1 MSTRWKYILWLMGGV
16 LLTVVSSLILV
27 SVVIAKRARGWV
39 ENWMAQQ
46 YDSQVQLA
54 SFRVAIPFPLVECEG
69 ENLTLHFHGRQ
80 DLPPL
85 IAVKRFTLRTSIW
98 GLLRGS
104 RRVRYLHLEELQI
117 NVPPREDHG
126 SADLNFRRKF
136 RAVQLDEI
144 VSENSVIRV
153 LTAKPG
159 KDPLEFDIRRLLL
172 HSSGNGGA
180 LDFVAELSNPR
191 PPGDIVSRGSFG
203 PWNPESP
210 SLTPVSGAYDFEN
223 ADLSVFPG
231 IAGILSSKG
240 NYQGVL
246 EKISVDG
253 ATDTPD
259 FRLTRAGR
267 PVHLSTTFRAVVDG
281 TDGDTSLEPVEVHI
295 GQTVLLAQGSVEG
308 RKGEKGKT
316 VKLDVTSSRARIE
329 DFLALAVAQ
338 SPSMTGPV
346 RLKTKFMLHPGP
358 EEVPDRLHLDGSFA
372 LGALHFTSS
381 ATQQKIDNMSKRSL
395 GKPQEVVNPGQA
407 TNEDDVSTELNGDF
421 HLANGILAFSGLQF
435 AIPGA
440 EVQLGGTYALNGEM
454 MNFRGKVRLQAKL
467 SQTTTGVKSF
477 VLKLADP
484 LFSKQGNGAVLPIR
498 ITGTAQHPHYGL

>member
-1 MSTRWKYILWLMGGV
+1 MPRRWRSILWVVGGALLAVVATLV
-16 LLTVVSSLILV
+16 LA
-27 SVVIAKRARGWV
+27 SVVIAKRARAWA

-54 SFRVAIPFPLVECEG
+54 DFRVTIPFPLVQCEG
-69 ENLTLHFHGRQ
+69 ENLTLHFRGRQ

-85 IAVKRFTLRTSIW
+85 IAVKRFTLRASVW

-104 RRVRYLHLEELQI
+104 RRVRYLHLEGLQI
-117 NVPPREDHG
+117 NVPPREVTSG
-126 SADLNFRRKF
+126 ADVNFRRKI
-136 RAVQLDEI
+136 RVVRLDEI
-144 VSENSVIRV
+144 VSEDAVIRT

-159 KDPLEFDIRRLLL
+159 KAPLEFDIRRLRL
-172 HSSGNGGA
+172 HSSSADGA

-191 PPGDIVSRGSFG
+191 PPGDIVSTGSFG

-210 SLTPVSGAYDFEN
+210 SLTPVSGVYDFKN

-231 IAGILSSKG
+231 VAGILSSKG
-240 NYQGVL
+240 SYQGVL
-246 EKISVDG
+246 EKINVDG
-253 ATDTPD
+253 TTDTPD
-259 FRLTRAGR
+259 FRLTGAGR
-267 PVHLSTTFRAVVDG
+267 PAHLTSTFRAVVDG

-295 GQTVLLAQGSVEG
+295 GQTVLVAQGSVEG

-329 DFLALAVAQ
+329 DLLALAVAQ
-338 SPSMTGPV
+338 SPAMTGPV
-346 RLKTKFMLHPGP
+346 RLKTKFMLQPGP
-358 EEVPDRLHLDGSFA
+358 EEVPERLHLDGSFA

-395 GKPQEVVNPGQA
+395 GKPQEVVNPAQA

-421 HLANGILAFSGLQF
+421 HLVNGILSFSGLQF

-440 EVQLGGTYALNGEM
+440 DVQLGGTYALNGEL

-467 SQTTTGVKSF
+467 SQTTTGVKSLA
-477 VLKLADP
+477 LKLADP
-484 LFSKQGNGAVLPIR
+484 LFSKQGNGAVFPIR